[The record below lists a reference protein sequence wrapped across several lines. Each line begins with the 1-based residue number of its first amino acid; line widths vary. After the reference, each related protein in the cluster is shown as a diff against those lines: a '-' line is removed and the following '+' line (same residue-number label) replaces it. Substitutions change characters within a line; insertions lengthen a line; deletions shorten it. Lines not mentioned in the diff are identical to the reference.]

1 MKNKIQLSIAL
12 TIALVLSLIGLNVW
26 AAPERQGTV
35 PVFPDLIPITA
46 LIPVTGGTYQVELLC
61 DCPNEGLVTRIP
73 DPEEQIGSAPNDQK
87 YLSDAVE
94 VELEGPCNIEI
105 CYPYPREYENQKGQI
120 YKWDTGEKEWEIRDT
135 IIYEDPQQI
144 CTIDYETTGGQYALI
159 SSDEIISMQ
168 SPSRVI
174 LCGCSIDDVIATIEN
189 PDEKIGPAPTG
200 FRILTDATEITCH
213 IPCEIEICY
222 PNNEEVE
229 SKKGTIYEW
238 DASALE
244 WKPVMATIKELP
256 NRICTKGDNSSGGIY
271 TLIGK

>member
-1 MKNKIQLSIAL
+1 MKHKIHLSIAL
-12 TIALVLSLIGLNVW
+12 TLAMVLSLVGLSVW

-35 PVFPDLIPITA
+35 PVVPDLIPITA

-61 DCPNEGLVTRIP
+61 DCPYDGLVTRIP
-73 DPEEQIGSAPNDQK
+73 DPEEEIGPAPENHK
-87 YLSDAVE
+87 YLSDAAE

-105 CYPYPREYENQKGQI
+105 CYPYPSDYEKQKGQI
-120 YKWDTGEKEWEIRDT
+120 YKWDMDQKEWKIRDT
-135 IIYEDPQQI
+135 TIYDDPQQI

-174 LCGCSIDDVIATIEN
+174 LCGCSVDDVITTIEN

-200 FRILTDATEITCH
+200 FRILSNATEITCH
-213 IPCEIEICY
+213 VPCEVEVCY
-222 PNNEEVE
+222 PYTEEVKSNE
-229 SKKGTIYEW
+229 GSISEW
-238 DASALE
+238 DASVQE
-244 WKPVMATIKELP
+244 WKYVMTTIKELP
-256 NRICTKGDNSSGGIY
+256 DRICTMGDNSSGGIY